1 MARFGSAL
9 FRLSGRCVFLCRTS
23 RLQPV
28 TLDYGRALVAMFAM
42 LGPMKDLLRQSNFC
56 RRVVGA
62 LRHLPGDLRR
72 QDSIRRYLA
81 THAVRKLQIGA
92 GPNALDGWLNA
103 DFTPHRPSDIF
114 MDATPPFPLPGNSF
128 HLVFSEH
135 MIEQVPPSSGRRMV
149 AECYRV
155 LKPGG
160 RIRIATPN
168 LEQIVGLRTPV
179 PSAEQRQYVSWA
191 IANHGSFALET
202 DMRENIYRPAYV
214 INNFFWDFGH
224 YFVYDLETLVA
235 TLGAAGFLDAVV
247 CAPAERT
254 VRDLCGL
261 ESHGAL
267 IGEEYNRFKTMVVE
281 ARKL

>member
-1 MARFGSAL
+1 
-9 FRLSGRCVFLCRTS
+9 
-23 RLQPV
+23 
-28 TLDYGRALVAMFAM
+28 
-42 LGPMKDLLRQSNFC
+42 MKDLLRQSQFC
-56 RRVVGA
+56 RGIVGA

-72 QDSIRRYLA
+72 GRAYFRRQERIRRYLE

-103 DFTPHRPSDIF
+103 DFTPQRPSDIF
-114 MDATPPFPLPGNSF
+114 LNATRPFPLPADSF
-128 HLVFSEH
+128 DFVFSEH
-135 MIEQVPPSSGRRMV
+135 MIEHLPFLQGRHMV

-168 LEQIVGLRTPV
+168 LENIVGLRTPT

-191 IANHGSFALET
+191 IANHVSGALET
-202 DMRENIYRPAYV
+202 DVREGLYRPAYV
-214 INNFFWDFGH
+214 INNFFWGFGH

-235 TLGAAGFLDAVV
+235 TLSAAGFLDAVV
-247 CAPAERT
+247 CAPGESV

-261 ESHGAL
+261 ESHGVL
-267 IGEEYNRFKTMVVE
+267 IGEEYNRFETMVVE
-281 ARKL
+281 ARKP

>member
-1 MARFGSAL
+1 
-9 FRLSGRCVFLCRTS
+9 
-23 RLQPV
+23 
-28 TLDYGRALVAMFAM
+28 MFAM
-42 LGPMKDLLRQSNFC
+42 FGPMKDLLQQSQFF
-56 RRVVGA
+56 RGVVVA
-62 LRHLPGDLRR
+62 LRQLPGDLRR
-72 QDSIRRYLA
+72 GRAYLRRQENIRRYLG

-103 DFTPHRPSDIF
+103 DFTPQRPSDIF
-114 MDATPPFPLPGNSF
+114 MDATRPFPLPANSF
-128 HLVFSEH
+128 DFVFSEH
-135 MIEQVPPSSGRRMV
+135 MIEHVPFSPGRRMI

-168 LEQIVGLRTPV
+168 LEQIVGLRTAI

-191 IANHGSFALET
+191 IANHVLGALET
-202 DMRENIYRPAYV
+202 DRREDLYRPAYV

-235 TLGAAGFLDAVV
+235 TLSAAGFLDAVV
-247 CAPAERT
+247 CAPGEST
-254 VRDLCGL
+254 IHDLCGL

-267 IGEEYNRFKTMVVE
+267 IGEEYNRFETMVVE
-281 ARKL
+281 ARKP

>member
-1 MARFGSAL
+1 
-9 FRLSGRCVFLCRTS
+9 
-23 RLQPV
+23 
-28 TLDYGRALVAMFAM
+28 M
-42 LGPMKDLLRQSNFC
+42 LGPVKDLLRQSQFC
-56 RRVVGA
+56 RGVVGA
-62 LRHLPGDLRR
+62 LRQLPGDLRR
-72 QDSIRRYLA
+72 GRAYLRRPDSIRRYLA

-103 DFTPHRPSDIF
+103 DFTPQRPSDIF
-114 MDATPPFPLPGNSF
+114 MDATRPFPLPANSF
-128 HLVFSEH
+128 DLVFSEH
-135 MIEQVPPSSGRRMV
+135 MIEHVPFSSGRRMI

-155 LKPGG
+155 LRPGG

-179 PSAEQRQYVSWA
+179 PSVEQRQYVSWA
-191 IANHGSFALET
+191 IANHASFALET

-235 TLGAAGFLDAVV
+235 TLRVAGFLDAVV
-247 CAPAERT
+247 CAPGESS
-254 VRDLCGL
+254 VPDLCGL

-267 IGEEYNRFKTMVVE
+267 IGEECNRFETMVVE
-281 ARKL
+281 ARKP